1 MPLKQTFIT
10 HKTAVITL
18 IISIAFLGFELF
30 NFDTTRYALDHLMRG
45 RTFLGLEWAAILA
58 FAFGS
63 IDLAGLVRVFTPEQ
77 DLKDEPLEIWLM
89 VGAWFIGTCLN
100 ATMTWYTMTL
110 VIAPLGVDAAT
121 MPSIHNTVLYYA
133 PLFIAFLVWLTRVTL
148 ISSIA
153 LTLDRLAAP
162 QNQQQPNSSRATK
175 SLGLPTRRPVRQ
187 ALAEDA
193 LFAVNGHTE

>member
-1 MPLKQTFIT
+1 MTLKNTFVT

-18 IISIAFLGFELF
+18 IITIACLGFELF

-77 DLKDEPLEIWLM
+77 ALKDEPLEIWLM
-89 VGAWFIGTCLN
+89 VGAWLLGTCLN

-121 MPSIHNTVLYYA
+121 MPSIHSTVLHYA
-133 PLFIAFLVWLTRVTL
+133 PIFIAFLVWLTRVTL

-153 LTLDRLAAP
+153 LTLDRLATP
-162 QNQQQPNSSRATK
+162 HSQQQRLTTRSAK
-175 SLGLPTRRPVRQ
+175 SLGLPKRQ
-187 ALAEDA
+187 PLRQQQEEDP
-193 LFAVNGHTE
+193 LFAVNGHME

>member
-1 MPLKQTFIT
+1 MTLKNSFVT

-18 IISIAFLGFELF
+18 IITTAFLGFELF

-63 IDLAGLVRVFTPEQ
+63 IDLAGLIRVITPEQ

-89 VGAWFIGTCLN
+89 LGAWFIGVGLN

-110 VIAPLGVDAAT
+110 VIAPLGADAAT
-121 MPSIHNTVLYYA
+121 MPSVHNTVLHYA
-133 PLFIAFLVWLTRVTL
+133 PTFIAFLVWLTRITL

-153 LTLDRLAAP
+153 LTLDRLAGSP
-162 QNQQQPNSSRATK
+162 SQQRHRSRHLSQ
-175 SLGLPTRRPVRQ
+175 SLGRPKRQPVRQ
-187 ALAEDA
+187 RLEEDV
-193 LFAVNGHTE
+193 LFATNGHAE